1 MELSSQ
7 RATSDTRLEAGA
19 TNHRDHVLHRL
30 AHAIYGLI
38 VLVAVV
44 GELRLHDDRIDTAI
58 ALVASGA
65 LVLVVAHSYSQLVAT
80 AAMTSGI
87 PARSAVFKTL
97 VDQSALAL
105 PALVSLGVLLMA
117 RAGAFTPATA
127 YGLIIAG
134 SLVTLVGLGVA
145 IGRHRGH
152 NRRVAVLFGLA
163 NLAVGLAVVGVEAA
177 MGH

>member
-1 MELSSQ
+1 
-7 RATSDTRLEAGA
+7 
-19 TNHRDHVLHRL
+19 
-30 AHAIYGLI
+30 
-38 VLVAVV
+38 
-44 GELRLHDDRIDTAI
+44 
-58 ALVASGA
+58 
-65 LVLVVAHSYSQLVAT
+65 
-80 AAMTSGI
+80 MTSGI
-87 PARSAVFKTL
+87 PARSAVLKTL

-117 RAGAFTPATA
+117 RAGAVTPATA
-127 YGLIIAG
+127 DGLISAG

-177 MGH
+177 LGH